1 MPGITHF
8 GPLTNMLP
16 NISGI
21 PRCQVYLTSAFY
33 HSHYAPLSYTP
44 PNIPGTSEFPRAGY
58 YTLRVSNKYAS
69 KHSGNYGI
77 PGCRVYHT
85 SAFYHSHFAP
95 ILHSSQL
102 PGIPKCRVL
111 DTLGLQQT
119 WFQTFSDFRNSR
131 VMGISHFGLLSTTLH
146 PSKTQSSQNSQIPRF
161 PL

>member
-1 MPGITHF
+1 MLGITHF

-16 NISGI
+16 NIYGI
-21 PRCQVYLTSAFY
+21 PRYQVNLTSAFY

-85 SAFYHSHFAP
+85 SAFYHSYYTP
-95 ILHSSQL
+95 ISLLRKSPELRNFQVQGITLRLSITHTSPLYYTL
-102 PGIPKCRVL
+102 PNFPE
-111 DTLGLQQT
+111 
-119 WFQTFSDFRNSR
+119 F
-131 VMGISHFGLLSTTLH
+131 
-146 PSKTQSSQNSQIPRF
+146 PSAGY
-161 PL
+161 